1 MVSNVNSVNSVK
13 AAKAAQAAGA
23 SNNKIGNIPIGQR
36 TNVQRQQE
44 ALSNFTEQV
53 KAGNV
58 KYEEP
63 NWFLKLLG
71 AENNYTITLNDKNTT
86 LGDIKERFNLADGT
100 MYQNI
105 RDDYGGNRDKYKV
118 PIGADDKP
126 YVTIDSK
133 DLSTA
138 TGISE
143 ENLKAMLETDK

>member
-1 MVSNVNSVNSVK
+1 MVSNVNSVNGVR
-13 AAKAAQAAGA
+13 AAKAAQTGGEQCG
-23 SNNKIGNIPIGQR
+23 KIGNIPIGQR
-36 TNVQRQQE
+36 TELHKQQE
-44 ALSNFTEQV
+44 ALKTFTDEV
-53 KAGNV
+53 NAGNV

-71 AENNYTITLNDKNTT
+71 AENNFTITLNDKSTT
-86 LGDIKERFNLADGT
+86 LGDIKIKYNLADGT

-118 PIGADDKP
+118 PIGPDDKP
-126 YVTIDSK
+126 YVVINSK

-143 ENLKAMLETDK
+143 ENLKAMVQKDN

>member
-1 MVSNVNSVNSVK
+1 MTFGINGVNGVQQTR
-13 AAKAAQAAGA
+13 ATQATGYTH
-23 SNNKIGNIPIGQR
+23 NNGKIGTIPIGQK
-36 TNVQRQQE
+36 TELHSQQQ
-44 ALSNFTEQV
+44 ALKNFTDEV

-71 AENNYTITLNDKNTT
+71 AENNFTITLDDKNTT
-86 LGDIKERFNLADGT
+86 LGDIKMMYNLPDGT

-105 RDDYGGNRDKYKV
+105 RDDYGGNRDLYKV
-118 PIGADDKP
+118 PIGPDDKP
-126 YVTIDSK
+126 YVVINSK

-143 ENLKAMLETDK
+143 ENLN